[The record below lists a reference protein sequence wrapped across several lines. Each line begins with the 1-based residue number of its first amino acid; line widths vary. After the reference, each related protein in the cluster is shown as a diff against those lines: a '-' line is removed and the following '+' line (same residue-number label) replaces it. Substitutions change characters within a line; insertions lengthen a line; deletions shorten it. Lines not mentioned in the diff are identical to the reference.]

1 MTQST
6 LEYQLKSLI
15 LQECDRL
22 DHLSADDIANDEP
35 LFGEESRVG
44 LDSLDAVQ
52 IAVAL
57 QAKFGVRMASGAK
70 ARRHLQNIASLAA
83 FIRKEQ
89 GQ

>member
-1 MTQST
+1 MNNT
-6 LEYQLKSLI
+6 LEHQLKSLI

-22 DHLSADDIANDEP
+22 DNLSADEITDDEP
-35 LFGEESRVG
+35 LFGEESRIS

-52 IAVAL
+52 IAVAI
-57 QAKFGVRMASGAK
+57 QSQFGVRLSSGAK

-89 GQ
+89 GK

>member
-1 MTQST
+1 MTQTT

-15 LQECDRL
+15 LEECDRL
-22 DHLSADDIANDEP
+22 DHLSADDIANDEA
-35 LFGEESRVG
+35 LFGEESRIG

-52 IAVAL
+52 IAVAV